1 MARLALPGARDVRAT
16 LDGPRD
22 GSGIVVACPPHP
34 QYGGRRTDQRLTAVS
49 DALTERDITCLR
61 FDYGAWDEGRGERRD
76 ALTALVWARE
86 RFDHTAMFGYSFGA
100 VVAARAV
107 AHTDVAPEG
116 LSLLAPDALA
126 ADSISA
132 ISCPLQLICG
142 ERDDTVEWQPVR
154 AAVEASDAVVTTLP
168 ADHHFV
174 GQTAAIGGR
183 VADFFEP
190 RLGD

>member
-16 LDGPRD
+16 LDGPREAA
-22 GSGIVVACPPHP
+22 GIVVACPPHP

-49 DALTERDITCLR
+49 DALAERDIACLR
-61 FDYGAWDEGRGERRD
+61 YDYGAWDEGRGERRD

-107 AHTDVAPEG
+107 AHTDVAPAA

-126 ADSISA
+126 ADA
-132 ISCPLQLICG
+132 IPTVTCPLQLICG
-142 ERDDTVEWQPVR
+142 ERDDTVEWRPVS
-154 AAVEASDAVVTTLP
+154 AAAEASDATVVTVL

-174 GQTAAIGGR
+174 GQTDAIGTR
-183 VADFFEP
+183 VADFLAP
-190 RLGD
+190 LLRD